1 MKNGRFGFEHVL
13 YCTRFAQE
21 YFHWHITRV
30 YSLLLWLGLGASDRP
45 DLCLSLSLSLSLS
58 FPSLS
63 FPLSVN
69 AFLQLKKPEW
79 APDFGPAEFVP
90 SWGATATGARNFL
103 IAYNVNLLG
112 TTEQAQRIARLIREQ
127 GKPTEV
133 RGGREGGR
141 EGGGRGR
148 REGERERGREGGRRE
163 GGGRGREGGR
173 ERSVYNE
180 DVVVETWE
188 GGAVQV
194 DLHREY
200 WRKVLIFDIQ
210 N

>member
-1 MKNGRFGFEHVL
+1 M
-13 YCTRFAQE
+13 
-21 YFHWHITRV
+21 
-30 YSLLLWLGLGASDRP
+30 
-45 DLCLSLSLSLSLS
+45 
-58 FPSLS
+58 
-63 FPLSVN
+63 
-69 AFLQLKKPEW
+69 
-79 APDFGPAEFVP
+79 P

-141 EGGGRGR
+141 EGGKEEGEGGGRGR

-173 ERSVYNE
+173 ERSVCNE

-210 N
+210 S